1 MIFENAPKFI
11 GLLYAVFVIILLAVL
26 LRKNKFT
33 NKIGLLFLFLS
44 TLFGFLFFAPMMPVS
59 FQFLLLQDAV
69 ALGAPLPMAALG
81 LVLILFLTLLF
92 GRFFCG
98 YVCPIGAVQEIAS
111 RLPVKQKKI
120 SNQKAVMIVHVL
132 FFVLFIVLGIVFS
145 VNMLSFF
152 GIADFFNLNFTSLF
166 VLVFVL
172 LLLFSIVVYRPF
184 CRFVCPYGL
193 LLSFA
198 ALKSVFQLN
207 RNENCIDCSIC
218 EKHCPT
224 DEATV
229 NSFKQECYLCMR
241 CSEVCPKK
249 GISYGKKEGEIL
261 WK

>member
-44 TLFGFLFFAPMMPVS
+44 TFFGFLFFAPMMPVS
-59 FQFLLLQDAV
+59 FQFLLLQDTE
-69 ALGAPLPMAALG
+69 ALGAPIPMAALG
-81 LVLILFLTLLF
+81 LILVLVLTFLF

-98 YVCPIGAVQEIAS
+98 YVCPIGALQELAS
-111 RLPVKQKKI
+111 RLPIKQKKT
-120 SNQKAVMIVHVL
+120 SNQKAVMLIHVF
-132 FFVLFIVLGIVFS
+132 FFVLFIILGIVFS

-166 VLVFVL
+166 VAVFVL
-172 LLLFSIVVYRPF
+172 LLVLSIVVYRPF

-193 LLSFA
+193 LLSLA
-198 ALKSVFQLN
+198 ALKSVFQLT
-207 RNENCIDCSIC
+207 RNENCIDCGIC

-229 NSFKQECYLCMR
+229 KSFKQECYLCMR
-241 CSEVCPKK
+241 CKEVCPKE
-249 GISYGKKEGEIL
+249 GISYEKKGR
-261 WK
+261 